1 MAGKLID
8 IFQNCKCVKEEKHL
22 AAGEVRSLA
31 FGDNNTVM
39 VVELGLHE
47 VVSRKVIARAEKQI
61 ADTYGLDR
69 VMIEP
74 RYNMPG
80 ELSNE
85 YIKSLYDDM
94 AYRMPSAKGLLDHRK
109 WAFTDGALQIPM
121 DEVSEKHFANALRH
135 LEARIQRELG
145 RSCPVHA
152 VRADAQ
158 AADRDLIEPRYNM
171 PGELSN
177 AYIKSLYDDMAYR
190 MPSAKGLLDH
200 RKWAFADGALQI
212 PMDEVSEKHFAN
224 ALRHLEARIQR
235 ELGRSCPVHAV
246 RADAQDFAPAPEQ
259 EESREEILHKAVE
272 QAAAAAAETPKPKK
286 PRPAPQ
292 QHTGYQRPRAEKVRE
307 DDLIF
312 GKLIQDPIVSVN
324 EAIAAYD
331 MVTIQ
336 GEVFFTDNKDI
347 HSKKTGKD
355 YVKIAFDMTDRT
367 NSVRVSKFLA
377 ADKAGDTASKIK
389 KGLYCTVQGKMVYD
403 TFAKEMVLEPT
414 GIVKAKKPERRDT
427 YEGMKRVELHLHT
440 NMSAMDGMSSTAS
453 LLCRAAKW
461 GHRAMAITDHG
472 VAQAFPEALHAQEG
486 KQKDTIGD
494 MKIIYGIEAYYIND
508 ENSISVVRGRSAE
521 PLDGTFIVFDLE
533 TTGLNPASEEI
544 TEIAAVRVV
553 EGEIR
558 DSFQTYV
565 NPHKPI
571 PAEITE
577 LTGISDETV
586 ADAPDLDKAVPEFLA
601 WAGEG
606 QYPLVAH
613 NAGFDMGFLRT
624 ACQRL
629 GIEREFTSIDTL
641 EMSRLMLP
649 HMHKFKLNILAKE
662 LQVGPFEHHRAS
674 EDAAV
679 LGRIYVKLLK
689 RLREEMHAV
698 TTADINPVLAA
709 TTDRKN
715 KLKNLPRYHFIILVK
730 NQAGLRNLYQLISK
744 SFLEYYNKRPIMPR
758 SELIRHREGLIFGS
772 ACEAGEVFRALT
784 KGEPWEEIKR
794 LASFYDYLEIQPI
807 GNNNF
812 MIAKGMAK
820 DEEQLRD
827 WNRDILRLADELG
840 KPCCATGDVHFLEP
854 EDEAFRRILMAGQG
868 FSDADNQAP
877 LYFKSTDEMLKEFS
891 YLGEDRAYEVVVKN
905 TNMIADMCDVI
916 RPVPRENYPP
926 HIDGCEDDLR
936 NMCYEKAKRIYGDP
950 LPEPVQ
956 ARLDRE
962 LGSII
967 GNGYAVMYIIAQ
979 KLVTKSLADGYL
991 VGSRGSVGSS
1001 LAAFMSDITE
1011 VNSLAPHYLCP
1022 DDKYLEWHEEYSCG
1036 VDLPDKIC
1044 PKCGKPLTKQGF
1056 NIPFETFLG
1065 FEGDKVP
1072 DIDLNFAGEYQSR
1085 IHWYTGEIFG
1095 HDHVFRAGTIG
1106 TVAEKT
1112 AFGYV
1117 KKYMEERG
1125 VECSRAEEN
1134 RLAAGCTGVRRTS
1147 GQHPGGV
1154 VVVPKEIEIYDV
1166 CPIQHPADDPDSDI
1180 ITTHFEYHSIDAN
1193 LLKLDELGHDDPT
1206 IIKHLENLTG
1216 VNAQEIPLDDPETMS
1231 LFHSCKA
1238 LKYKG
1243 ENPDTDPILGDLGCV
1258 AVPEFGTKFVR
1269 GMVKETHPSTF
1280 AELVSI
1286 SGLSHG
1292 TDVWLG
1298 NAAEL
1303 VRKGIP
1309 LSGCICCRDDIMN
1322 YLILQGVKPKLSF
1335 KTMESVRKGKGL
1347 TEEMEAAM
1355 NEQHVPEWYIDSC
1368 KKIKYMFP
1376 KAHAV
1381 AYVMMAFRIAWFK
1394 VHRPLAF
1401 YSAYFSIRAKG
1412 FDASCMIKGDKVCL
1426 DKMTELRG
1434 KERDKTISAAEKDMM
1449 TTLEVCHEFYR
1460 RGFTFE
1466 PMDVYKSDATRF
1478 LVTETGL
1485 IPPFTSM
1492 PGIGEQAA
1500 LSIVEERKN
1509 GKFLSAEELIVR
1521 CPKASKAVVELL
1533 EQIGA
1538 LGSMP
1543 KTTQMTLF

>member
-8 IFQNCKCVKEEKHL
+8 IFQNCKCVNEEKHL

-39 VVELGLHE
+39 VVELNLHE
-47 VVSRKVIARAEKQI
+47 VVSRKVIAKAEKQI

-69 VMIEP
+69 VM
-74 RYNMPG
+74 
-80 ELSNE
+80 
-85 YIKSLYDDM
+85 
-94 AYRMPSAKGLLDHRK
+94 
-109 WAFTDGALQIPM
+109 
-121 DEVSEKHFANALRH
+121 
-135 LEARIQRELG
+135 
-145 RSCPVHA
+145 
-152 VRADAQ
+152 
-158 AADRDLIEPRYNM
+158 IEPRYNM

-200 RKWAFADGALQI
+200 TKWEFADGALQI

-936 NMCYEKAKRIYGDP
+936 NMCYDKAKRIYGDP

>member
-8 IFQNCKCVKEEKHL
+8 IFQNCKCVNEEKHL

-47 VVSRKVIARAEKQI
+47 VVSRKVIAKAEKQI

-69 VMIEP
+69 VM
-74 RYNMPG
+74 
-80 ELSNE
+80 
-85 YIKSLYDDM
+85 
-94 AYRMPSAKGLLDHRK
+94 
-109 WAFTDGALQIPM
+109 
-121 DEVSEKHFANALRH
+121 
-135 LEARIQRELG
+135 
-145 RSCPVHA
+145 
-152 VRADAQ
+152 
-158 AADRDLIEPRYNM
+158 IEPRYNM

-336 GEVFFTDNKDI
+336 GEVFFTDSKDI

-414 GIVKAKKPERRDT
+414 GIVKAKKPERKDT

-486 KQKDTIGD
+486 KQKDIIGD

-508 ENSISVVRGRSAE
+508 ENSISVVRGKSAE

-571 PAEITE
+571 PPEITE

-606 QYPLVAH
+606 RYPLVAH

-1022 DDKYLEWHEEYSCG
+1022 DDKYLEWHEDYSCG

-1238 LKYKG
+1238 LKYTG

-1426 DKMTELRG
+1426 DKMSELRQ

>member
-47 VVSRKVIARAEKQI
+47 VVSRKVIAKAEKQI

-69 VMIEP
+69 VM
-74 RYNMPG
+74 
-80 ELSNE
+80 
-85 YIKSLYDDM
+85 
-94 AYRMPSAKGLLDHRK
+94 
-109 WAFTDGALQIPM
+109 
-121 DEVSEKHFANALRH
+121 
-135 LEARIQRELG
+135 
-145 RSCPVHA
+145 
-152 VRADAQ
+152 
-158 AADRDLIEPRYNM
+158 IEPRYNM

-200 RKWAFADGALQI
+200 TKWEFADGALQI

-336 GEVFFTDNKDI
+336 GEVFFTATKDI

-414 GIVKAKKPERRDT
+414 GIVKAKKPERKDT

-486 KQKDTIGD
+486 KQKDIIGD

-571 PAEITE
+571 PPEITE

-586 ADAPDLDKAVPEFLA
+586 ADAPDLDKAVPEFLK

-1022 DDKYLEWHEEYSCG
+1022 DDKYLEWHEDYSCG

-1044 PKCGKPLTKQGF
+1044 PNCGKPLTKQGF

-1426 DKMTELRG
+1426 DKMSELRQ

>member
-80 ELSNE
+80 ELSN
-85 YIKSLYDDM
+85 
-94 AYRMPSAKGLLDHRK
+94 
-109 WAFTDGALQIPM
+109 
-121 DEVSEKHFANALRH
+121 
-135 LEARIQRELG
+135 
-145 RSCPVHA
+145 
-152 VRADAQ
+152 
-158 AADRDLIEPRYNM
+158 
-171 PGELSN
+171 

-200 RKWAFADGALQI
+200 TKWEFADGALQI

-272 QAAAAAAETPKPKK
+272 QAAAAAGETPKPKK

-336 GEVFFTDNKDI
+336 GEVFFTDSKDI

-414 GIVKAKKPERRDT
+414 GIVKAKKPERKDT

-486 KQKDTIGD
+486 KQKDIIGD

-1426 DKMTELRG
+1426 DKMSELRG

>member
-8 IFQNCKCVKEEKHL
+8 IFQNCKCVNEEKHL

-47 VVSRKVIARAEKQI
+47 VVSRKVIAKAEKQI

-69 VMIEP
+69 VM
-74 RYNMPG
+74 
-80 ELSNE
+80 
-85 YIKSLYDDM
+85 
-94 AYRMPSAKGLLDHRK
+94 
-109 WAFTDGALQIPM
+109 
-121 DEVSEKHFANALRH
+121 
-135 LEARIQRELG
+135 
-145 RSCPVHA
+145 
-152 VRADAQ
+152 
-158 AADRDLIEPRYNM
+158 IEPRYNM

-336 GEVFFTDNKDI
+336 GEVFFTDSKDI

-414 GIVKAKKPERRDT
+414 GIVKAKKPERKDT

-1125 VECSRAEEN
+1125 IECSRAEEN

-1521 CPKASKAVVELL
+1521 CPKASKAIVELL

>member
-69 VMIEP
+69 VI
-74 RYNMPG
+74 
-80 ELSNE
+80 
-85 YIKSLYDDM
+85 
-94 AYRMPSAKGLLDHRK
+94 
-109 WAFTDGALQIPM
+109 
-121 DEVSEKHFANALRH
+121 
-135 LEARIQRELG
+135 
-145 RSCPVHA
+145 
-152 VRADAQ
+152 
-158 AADRDLIEPRYNM
+158 IEPRYNM

-377 ADKAGDTASKIK
+377 VDKAGDTASKIK

-414 GIVKAKKPERRDT
+414 GIVKAKKPERKDT

-472 VAQAFPEALHAQEG
+472 VAQAFPEAPHAQEG

-877 LYFKSTDEMLKEFS
+877 LYFKSTDEMLREFS

-962 LGSII
+962 LNSII

-1044 PKCGKPLTKQGF
+1044 PNCGKPLTKQGF

-1125 VECSRAEEN
+1125 IECSRAEEN

-1238 LKYKG
+1238 LKYTG

-1426 DKMTELRG
+1426 DKMSELRQ

>member
-8 IFQNCKCVKEEKHL
+8 IFQNCKCVNEEKHL

-47 VVSRKVIARAEKQI
+47 VVSRKVIAKAEKQI

-69 VMIEP
+69 VM
-74 RYNMPG
+74 
-80 ELSNE
+80 
-85 YIKSLYDDM
+85 
-94 AYRMPSAKGLLDHRK
+94 
-109 WAFTDGALQIPM
+109 
-121 DEVSEKHFANALRH
+121 
-135 LEARIQRELG
+135 
-145 RSCPVHA
+145 
-152 VRADAQ
+152 
-158 AADRDLIEPRYNM
+158 IEPRYNM

-336 GEVFFTDNKDI
+336 GEVFFTDSKDI

-414 GIVKAKKPERRDT
+414 GIVKAKKPERKDT

-629 GIEREFTSIDTL
+629 DIEREFTSIDTL

-1125 VECSRAEEN
+1125 IECSRAEEN

>member
-80 ELSNE
+80 ELSN
-85 YIKSLYDDM
+85 
-94 AYRMPSAKGLLDHRK
+94 
-109 WAFTDGALQIPM
+109 
-121 DEVSEKHFANALRH
+121 
-135 LEARIQRELG
+135 
-145 RSCPVHA
+145 
-152 VRADAQ
+152 
-158 AADRDLIEPRYNM
+158 
-171 PGELSN
+171 

-200 RKWAFADGALQI
+200 TKWEFADGALQI

-292 QHTGYQRPRAEKVRE
+292 QHTGYQRPRTEKVRE

-336 GEVFFTDNKDI
+336 GEVFFTDSKDI

>member
-80 ELSNE
+80 ELS
-85 YIKSLYDDM
+85 D
-94 AYRMPSAKGLLDHRK
+94 
-109 WAFTDGALQIPM
+109 
-121 DEVSEKHFANALRH
+121 
-135 LEARIQRELG
+135 
-145 RSCPVHA
+145 
-152 VRADAQ
+152 
-158 AADRDLIEPRYNM
+158 
-171 PGELSN
+171 

-486 KQKDTIGD
+486 KQKDIIGD

-1125 VECSRAEEN
+1125 IECSRAEEN

-1426 DKMTELRG
+1426 DKMSELRG

>member
-8 IFQNCKCVKEEKHL
+8 IFQNCKCVNEEKHL

-47 VVSRKVIARAEKQI
+47 VVSRKVIAKAEKQI

-69 VMIEP
+69 VM
-74 RYNMPG
+74 
-80 ELSNE
+80 
-85 YIKSLYDDM
+85 
-94 AYRMPSAKGLLDHRK
+94 
-109 WAFTDGALQIPM
+109 
-121 DEVSEKHFANALRH
+121 
-135 LEARIQRELG
+135 
-145 RSCPVHA
+145 
-152 VRADAQ
+152 
-158 AADRDLIEPRYNM
+158 IEPRYNM

-200 RKWAFADGALQI
+200 TKWEFADGALQI

-486 KQKDTIGD
+486 KQKDIIGD

-571 PAEITE
+571 PPEITE

-1022 DDKYLEWHEEYSCG
+1022 DDKYLEWHEDYSCG

-1238 LKYKG
+1238 LKYTG

-1426 DKMTELRG
+1426 DKMSELRQ

>member
-80 ELSNE
+80 ELSN
-85 YIKSLYDDM
+85 
-94 AYRMPSAKGLLDHRK
+94 
-109 WAFTDGALQIPM
+109 
-121 DEVSEKHFANALRH
+121 
-135 LEARIQRELG
+135 
-145 RSCPVHA
+145 
-152 VRADAQ
+152 
-158 AADRDLIEPRYNM
+158 
-171 PGELSN
+171 

-200 RKWAFADGALQI
+200 TKWAFADGALQI

-355 YVKIAFDMTDRT
+355 YVKIAFDITDRT

-414 GIVKAKKPERRDT
+414 GIVKAKKPERKDT

-486 KQKDTIGD
+486 KQKDIIGD

-1022 DDKYLEWHEEYSCG
+1022 DDKYLEWHEDYSCG

-1166 CPIQHPADDPDSDI
+1166 CPIQHPADDPDSEI

>member
-69 VMIEP
+69 VM
-74 RYNMPG
+74 
-80 ELSNE
+80 
-85 YIKSLYDDM
+85 
-94 AYRMPSAKGLLDHRK
+94 
-109 WAFTDGALQIPM
+109 
-121 DEVSEKHFANALRH
+121 
-135 LEARIQRELG
+135 
-145 RSCPVHA
+145 
-152 VRADAQ
+152 
-158 AADRDLIEPRYNM
+158 IEPRYNM

-414 GIVKAKKPERRDT
+414 GIVKAKKPERKDT
-427 YEGMKRVELHLHT
+427 YEGMKRVEPHLHT

-486 KQKDTIGD
+486 KQEDIIGD

-571 PAEITE
+571 PPEITE

-1022 DDKYLEWHEEYSCG
+1022 DDKYLEWHEDYSCG

-1166 CPIQHPADDPDSDI
+1166 CPIQHPADDPDSEI

-1216 VNAQEIPLDDPETMS
+1216 VNAQQIPLDDPETMS

-1243 ENPDTDPILGDLGCV
+1243 DNPDTDPILGDLGCV

-1426 DKMTELRG
+1426 DKMSELRQ

>member
-80 ELSNE
+80 ELSN
-85 YIKSLYDDM
+85 
-94 AYRMPSAKGLLDHRK
+94 
-109 WAFTDGALQIPM
+109 
-121 DEVSEKHFANALRH
+121 
-135 LEARIQRELG
+135 
-145 RSCPVHA
+145 
-152 VRADAQ
+152 
-158 AADRDLIEPRYNM
+158 
-171 PGELSN
+171 

-200 RKWAFADGALQI
+200 TKWEFADGALQI

-336 GEVFFTDNKDI
+336 GEVFFTDSKDI

-1125 VECSRAEEN
+1125 IECSRAEEN

>member
-8 IFQNCKCVKEEKHL
+8 IFQNCKCVNEEKHL

-47 VVSRKVIARAEKQI
+47 VVSRKVIAKAEKQI

-69 VMIEP
+69 VM
-74 RYNMPG
+74 
-80 ELSNE
+80 
-85 YIKSLYDDM
+85 
-94 AYRMPSAKGLLDHRK
+94 
-109 WAFTDGALQIPM
+109 
-121 DEVSEKHFANALRH
+121 
-135 LEARIQRELG
+135 
-145 RSCPVHA
+145 
-152 VRADAQ
+152 
-158 AADRDLIEPRYNM
+158 IEPRYNM

-200 RKWAFADGALQI
+200 TKWEFADGALQI

-272 QAAAAAAETPKPKK
+272 QAAAAAGETPKPKK

-486 KQKDTIGD
+486 KQKDIIGD

-571 PAEITE
+571 PPEITE

>member
-80 ELSNE
+80 ELSN
-85 YIKSLYDDM
+85 
-94 AYRMPSAKGLLDHRK
+94 
-109 WAFTDGALQIPM
+109 
-121 DEVSEKHFANALRH
+121 
-135 LEARIQRELG
+135 
-145 RSCPVHA
+145 
-152 VRADAQ
+152 
-158 AADRDLIEPRYNM
+158 
-171 PGELSN
+171 

-200 RKWAFADGALQI
+200 TKWEFADGALQI

-235 ELGRSCPVHAV
+235 ELGRSCPVHAI

-292 QHTGYQRPRAEKVRE
+292 QHTGYQRPRTEKVRE

-414 GIVKAKKPERRDT
+414 GIVKAKKPERKDT

-1022 DDKYLEWHEEYSCG
+1022 DDKYLEWHEDYSCG

-1125 VECSRAEEN
+1125 IECSRAEEN

>member
-80 ELSNE
+80 ELSN
-85 YIKSLYDDM
+85 
-94 AYRMPSAKGLLDHRK
+94 
-109 WAFTDGALQIPM
+109 
-121 DEVSEKHFANALRH
+121 
-135 LEARIQRELG
+135 
-145 RSCPVHA
+145 
-152 VRADAQ
+152 
-158 AADRDLIEPRYNM
+158 
-171 PGELSN
+171 

-190 MPSAKGLLDH
+190 MPSARGLLDH
-200 RKWAFADGALQI
+200 TKWEFADGALQI

-292 QHTGYQRPRAEKVRE
+292 QHTGYQRPRTEKVRE

-868 FSDADNQAP
+868 FSDADNQPP

>member
-8 IFQNCKCVKEEKHL
+8 IFQNCKCVNEEKHL

-47 VVSRKVIARAEKQI
+47 VVSRKVIAKAEKQI

-94 AYRMPSAKGLLDHRK
+94 AYRMPSAKGLLDHTK
-109 WAFTDGALQIPM
+109 W
-121 DEVSEKHFANALRH
+121 E
-135 LEARIQRELG
+135 
-145 RSCPVHA
+145 
-152 VRADAQ
+152 
-158 AADRDLIEPRYNM
+158 
-171 PGELSN
+171 
-177 AYIKSLYDDMAYR
+177 
-190 MPSAKGLLDH
+190 
-200 RKWAFADGALQI
+200 FADGALQI

-486 KQKDTIGD
+486 KQKDIIGD

-1022 DDKYLEWHEEYSCG
+1022 DDKYLEWHEDYSCG

-1426 DKMTELRG
+1426 DKMSELRQ

>member
-8 IFQNCKCVKEEKHL
+8 IFQNCKCVNEEKHL

-47 VVSRKVIARAEKQI
+47 VVSRKVIAKAEKQI

-69 VMIEP
+69 VM
-74 RYNMPG
+74 
-80 ELSNE
+80 
-85 YIKSLYDDM
+85 
-94 AYRMPSAKGLLDHRK
+94 
-109 WAFTDGALQIPM
+109 
-121 DEVSEKHFANALRH
+121 
-135 LEARIQRELG
+135 
-145 RSCPVHA
+145 
-152 VRADAQ
+152 
-158 AADRDLIEPRYNM
+158 IEPRYNM

-200 RKWAFADGALQI
+200 TKWEFADGALQI

-312 GKLIQDPIVSVN
+312 GKLIQDPIISVN

-414 GIVKAKKPERRDT
+414 GIVKAKKPERKDT

-486 KQKDTIGD
+486 KQKDIIGD

-571 PAEITE
+571 PPEITE

-905 TNMIADMCDVI
+905 TNRIADMCDVI

>member
-47 VVSRKVIARAEKQI
+47 VVSRKVIAKAEKQI

-69 VMIEP
+69 VM
-74 RYNMPG
+74 
-80 ELSNE
+80 
-85 YIKSLYDDM
+85 
-94 AYRMPSAKGLLDHRK
+94 
-109 WAFTDGALQIPM
+109 
-121 DEVSEKHFANALRH
+121 
-135 LEARIQRELG
+135 
-145 RSCPVHA
+145 
-152 VRADAQ
+152 
-158 AADRDLIEPRYNM
+158 IEPRYNM

-200 RKWAFADGALQI
+200 TKWEFADGALQI

-486 KQKDTIGD
+486 KQKDIIGD

-571 PAEITE
+571 PPEITE

>member
-109 WAFTDGALQIPM
+109 WAF
-121 DEVSEKHFANALRH
+121 
-135 LEARIQRELG
+135 
-145 RSCPVHA
+145 
-152 VRADAQ
+152 
-158 AADRDLIEPRYNM
+158 
-171 PGELSN
+171 
-177 AYIKSLYDDMAYR
+177 
-190 MPSAKGLLDH
+190 
-200 RKWAFADGALQI
+200 ADGALQI

-246 RADAQDFAPAPEQ
+246 RADAQDFAPAPGQ

-1106 TVAEKT
+1106 TGAEKT

-1125 VECSRAEEN
+1125 IECSRAEEN

-1460 RGFTFE
+1460 RGFPFE

>member
-8 IFQNCKCVKEEKHL
+8 IFQNCKCVNEEKHL

-39 VVELGLHE
+39 VVELNLHE
-47 VVSRKVIARAEKQI
+47 VVSRKVIAKAEKQI

-69 VMIEP
+69 VM
-74 RYNMPG
+74 
-80 ELSNE
+80 
-85 YIKSLYDDM
+85 
-94 AYRMPSAKGLLDHRK
+94 
-109 WAFTDGALQIPM
+109 
-121 DEVSEKHFANALRH
+121 
-135 LEARIQRELG
+135 
-145 RSCPVHA
+145 
-152 VRADAQ
+152 
-158 AADRDLIEPRYNM
+158 IEPRYNM

-200 RKWAFADGALQI
+200 TKWEFADGALQI

-414 GIVKAKKPERRDT
+414 GIVKAKKPERKDT

>member
-8 IFQNCKCVKEEKHL
+8 IFQNCKCVNEEKHL

-47 VVSRKVIARAEKQI
+47 VVSRKVIAKAEKQI

-69 VMIEP
+69 VM
-74 RYNMPG
+74 
-80 ELSNE
+80 
-85 YIKSLYDDM
+85 
-94 AYRMPSAKGLLDHRK
+94 
-109 WAFTDGALQIPM
+109 
-121 DEVSEKHFANALRH
+121 
-135 LEARIQRELG
+135 
-145 RSCPVHA
+145 
-152 VRADAQ
+152 
-158 AADRDLIEPRYNM
+158 IEPRYNM

-200 RKWAFADGALQI
+200 TKWEFADGALQI

-414 GIVKAKKPERRDT
+414 GIVKAKKPERKDT

-486 KQKDTIGD
+486 KQKDIIGD

-905 TNMIADMCDVI
+905 TNEIADMCDVI

-1426 DKMTELRG
+1426 DKMSELRQ

>member
-69 VMIEP
+69 VM
-74 RYNMPG
+74 
-80 ELSNE
+80 
-85 YIKSLYDDM
+85 
-94 AYRMPSAKGLLDHRK
+94 
-109 WAFTDGALQIPM
+109 
-121 DEVSEKHFANALRH
+121 
-135 LEARIQRELG
+135 
-145 RSCPVHA
+145 
-152 VRADAQ
+152 
-158 AADRDLIEPRYNM
+158 IEPRYNM

-312 GKLIQDPIVSVN
+312 GKLIQDPIISVN

-336 GEVFFTDNKDI
+336 GEVFFTDSKDI

-414 GIVKAKKPERRDT
+414 GIVKAKKPERKDT

-486 KQKDTIGD
+486 KQKDIIGD

-1125 VECSRAEEN
+1125 IECSRAEEN

-1434 KERDKTISAAEKDMM
+1434 KERDKTISAAEKEMM

>member
-8 IFQNCKCVKEEKHL
+8 IFQNCKCVNEEKHL
-22 AAGEVRSLA
+22 AAGEVRSLT

-47 VVSRKVIARAEKQI
+47 VVSRKVIAKAEKQI

-69 VMIEP
+69 VM
-74 RYNMPG
+74 
-80 ELSNE
+80 
-85 YIKSLYDDM
+85 
-94 AYRMPSAKGLLDHRK
+94 
-109 WAFTDGALQIPM
+109 
-121 DEVSEKHFANALRH
+121 
-135 LEARIQRELG
+135 
-145 RSCPVHA
+145 
-152 VRADAQ
+152 
-158 AADRDLIEPRYNM
+158 IEPRYNM

-414 GIVKAKKPERRDT
+414 GIVKAKKPERKDT

-486 KQKDTIGD
+486 KQKDIIGD

-571 PAEITE
+571 PPEITE

-586 ADAPDLDKAVPEFLA
+586 ADAPDLDKAVPEFLK

-1022 DDKYLEWHEEYSCG
+1022 DDKYLEWHEDYSCG

-1426 DKMTELRG
+1426 DKMSELRG

-1543 KTTQMTLF
+1543 KTTQMSLF

>member
-8 IFQNCKCVKEEKHL
+8 IFQNCKCVNEEKHL

-47 VVSRKVIARAEKQI
+47 VVSRKVIAKAEKQI

-69 VMIEP
+69 VM
-74 RYNMPG
+74 
-80 ELSNE
+80 
-85 YIKSLYDDM
+85 
-94 AYRMPSAKGLLDHRK
+94 
-109 WAFTDGALQIPM
+109 
-121 DEVSEKHFANALRH
+121 
-135 LEARIQRELG
+135 
-145 RSCPVHA
+145 
-152 VRADAQ
+152 
-158 AADRDLIEPRYNM
+158 IEPRYNM

-336 GEVFFTDNKDI
+336 GEVFFTDSKDI

-414 GIVKAKKPERRDT
+414 GIVKAKKPERKDT

-486 KQKDTIGD
+486 KQKDIIGD

-586 ADAPDLDKAVPEFLA
+586 ADAPDLDKAVPEFLK

-689 RLREEMHAV
+689 RLKDEMHAV

-827 WNRDILRLADELG
+827 WNRDILHLADELG

-877 LYFKSTDEMLKEFS
+877 LYFKSTDEMLREFS

-962 LGSII
+962 LNSII

-1166 CPIQHPADDPDSDI
+1166 CPIQHPADDPDSEI

-1216 VNAQEIPLDDPETMS
+1216 VNAQQIPLDDPETMS

-1426 DKMTELRG
+1426 DKMSELRQ